1 MKVIGHQAK
10 AKNLHGLTFFG
21 FLQERQ
27 ECFVVLEF
35 VKYGC
40 ATIAAVNNVIGVAA
54 SLSSWDLR
62 HAWLLTCAL
71 LIYQTEKV
79 ACPLFLLPFSPSVR

>member
-10 AKNLHGLTFFG
+10 AKNLHGMTFFG

-54 SLSSWDLR
+54 SLSSWDPR

-71 LIYQTEKV
+71 LIYQTEKI